1 MMHCGMGGVD
11 GCVVGWV
18 VLTDVLRDGWCCMMH
33 CGMGGVDRCVVGW
46 VVKDALWDG
55 WC

>member
-18 VLTDVLRDGWCCMMH
+18 VFKTVVGWVVFKTVVGWVVFKNVLWGGWCLRLC
-33 CGMGGVDRCVVGW
+33 CGMGGV
-46 VVKDALWDG
+46 
-55 WC
+55 